1 MKSPLVRLL
10 ISLFIPLLC
19 GGVAGFFTAEA
30 IPEWYSTLRQPSFNP
45 PNTVFGPVWT
55 LLYLL
60 MGYSFFRIWSLPVS
74 SDRNK
79 AMQIYFIQLFL
90 NFGWSFL
97 FFYFQEIGWALLE
110 IVVMWL
116 SIFTMI
122 FHFYRLDRLAAYVNI
137 PYLLWVSFASVL
149 NASYY
154 LLNKN

>member
-1 MKSPLVRLL
+1 
-10 ISLFIPLLC
+10 
-19 GGVAGFFTAEA
+19 
-30 IPEWYSTLRQPSFNP
+30 
-45 PNTVFGPVWT
+45 
-55 LLYLL
+55 LYLL